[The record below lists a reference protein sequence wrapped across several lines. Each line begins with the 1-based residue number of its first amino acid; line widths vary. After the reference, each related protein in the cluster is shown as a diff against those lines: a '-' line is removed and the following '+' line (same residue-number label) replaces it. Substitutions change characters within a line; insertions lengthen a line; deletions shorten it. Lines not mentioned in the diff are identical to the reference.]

1 MSKFQRA
8 ERKRAKI
15 KVAIT
20 GPSGAGKTFSALTM
34 ATGLGQKI
42 AVIDTEN
49 DSASLYSDRFEFD
62 TLVISPPYTI
72 QKYLDAIGAA
82 QEEGYD
88 VLVIDS
94 ITHAWAGEGGLLS
107 KKEALDA
114 RGGNSF
120 SNWAGITK
128 EHETFKANLLVSDI
142 HLICTMRSKQ
152 DYVLDAGDKGKTAPR
167 KVGLAPIQ
175 REGMEY
181 EFTTVFDIAMDHN
194 ASTSKDRTGLFDGVT
209 ARITKDT
216 GKKLQQWLNG
226 AKAEAPARAPAPTNV
241 AELDG
246 NFRKASEQQLR
257 RLFGVKN
264 SVGMPD
270 DTLKSMITD
279 FGTES
284 SRDLSAADCEDLIE
298 RVKSWEA
305 SSTTA

>member
-20 GPSGAGKTFSALTM
+20 GPSGAGKTYSALTM

-88 VLVIDS
+88 VLIIDS

-128 EHETFKANLLVSDI
+128 EHEAFKANLLVSDI

-152 DYVLDAGDKGKTAPR
+152 DYVLDAGDKGKTTPR

-209 ARITKDT
+209 AKITKDT
-216 GKKLQQWLNG
+216 GKRLQQWLNG
-226 AKAEAPARAPAPTNV
+226 AKVDAPVRTPAPANV
-241 AELDG
+241 SELDG
-246 NFRKASEQQLR
+246 NFRKASEQELR
-257 RLFGVKN
+257 RLFSTKN

-270 DTLKSMITD
+270 EMLRNMLTE
-279 FGTES
+279 FGAES
-284 SRDLSAADCEDLIE
+284 SRDLSSADCEELIE
-298 RVKSWEA
+298 RVKGWQQA
-305 SSTTA
+305 STTA